1 MPSIFIITSLIL
13 TRASVMNPLTAKE
26 QCWSF
31 HLRNMWISLFCRFLL
46 ASLSLASLYNI
57 QWQNS
62 SQAYTCRERLG
73 PRNISKT
80 LLGHAWLMTFVK
92 TKAFRKHYVILTCFS
107 TTVIG
112 VFTLPRRRHCQS
124 LQSDAH
130 ALQVENLSVC
140 SV

>member
-46 ASLSLASLYNI
+46 ASLSSASLYNI

-92 TKAFRKHYVILTCFS
+92 TKAFRHSYLLFHHCYWSVYIAKETPLPIVTVWCTCITSGKFEC
-107 TTVIG
+107 
-112 VFTLPRRRHCQS
+112 L
-124 LQSDAH
+124 
-130 ALQVENLSVC
+130 
-140 SV
+140 